1 MVKISTMSER
11 RKQNHE
17 KKEGKANSAQSKPLP
32 KKQSLWK
39 EIQRNKFFYIIPI
52 PGIIF
57 LIMFCYIPMAG
68 IYVAF
73 ENYTYDGGLFGS
85 EFVGLRNFR
94 TLFDNLSYVIRAT
107 RNTLAINVG
116 SILLGTVLNVTVAC
130 ILGEIRS
137 ERYRKSVQ
145 AITIFPH
152 FLSWIVVGVI
162 ADAILNDKNGL
173 LNQIIVMCGGDA
185 VSWSTKPGYWWPIII
200 LFSLWKGFGYGSIVY
215 YATLTGFDPSMY
227 EAAEVDGAGRLQKI
241 TKITIPL
248 LKPTIS
254 IMLLLNIGGILGG
267 SLDQIMGMTKMNPL
281 LYETTD
287 TITTYV
293 YRSTTGTVNF
303 GLSSAVSLYQSV
315 FGCILVLGANL
326 AAKKLD
332 PEYALF

>member
-1 MVKISTMSER
+1 MIGKE
-11 RKQNHE
+11 KQD
-17 KKEGKANSAQSKPLP
+17 KSYV
-32 KKQSLWK
+32 KKQSLLK
-39 EIQRNKFFYIIPI
+39 EIKKNKFFYIIPI

-57 LIMFCYIPMAG
+57 LIMFNYIPMAG

-73 ENYTYDGGLFGS
+73 EKYTYAGGLFGS
-85 EFVGLRNFR
+85 EFVGLKNFK
-94 TLFDNLSYVIRAT
+94 LFFDNLSYVLRAT
-107 RNTLAINVG
+107 RNTIVINVG
-116 SILLGTVLNVTVAC
+116 SILLGIVVNVSVAC

-152 FLSWIVVGVI
+152 FLSWIVVGVV
-162 ADAILNDKNGL
+162 ADTILNDKTGV
-173 LNQIIVMCGGDA
+173 LNRAIQAFGGTGI
-185 VSWSTKPGYWWPIII
+185 SWSMKSQYWWPILI
-200 LFSLWKGFGYGSIVY
+200 LFSIWKGFGYGSIVY
-215 YATLTGFDPSMY
+215 YATLTGFDTSMY
-227 EAAEVDGAGRLQKI
+227 EAAEVDGANRLQKI

-293 YRSTTGTVNF
+293 YRSTSGSIDF

-315 FGCILVLGANL
+315 FGCVLVLIANM
-326 AAKKLD
+326 AVKKLD
-332 PEYALF
+332 PDYALF